1 MSGYAP
7 ELHSAAMN
15 IKTAI
20 GDCKIAKDREGCRS
34 DVKLWL
40 DMAIAQLES
49 AYAKL
54 GRHIEASE

>member
-1 MSGYAP
+1 MNGYAP

-20 GDCKIAKDREGCRS
+20 GDCETARLSNSCPD
-34 DVKLWL
+34 DVKIWL
-40 DMAIAQLES
+40 DLAVDQLES
-49 AYAKL
+49 AYAKI